1 MQKHAFAASMQNYP
15 GKSRGNS
22 SHAWNNARGI
32 YNVTTDC
39 MEFNK
44 NDYFERIRRYPQQ
57 QEILKN
63 SRKQKMYR
71 CIKKMP

>member
-1 MQKHAFAASMQNYP
+1 
-15 GKSRGNS
+15 
-22 SHAWNNARGI
+22 
-32 YNVTTDC
+32 

-63 SRKQKMYR
+63 SRKQKRYR
-71 CIKKMP
+71 CIKKMPKKHGYNNIYYKKGKQDPTNDERKWEMGVNS